1 MCGIVGFISNRPQE
15 GLIKNLTNSITHRG
29 PDKID
34 YKIIN
39 INNYYLHLGSS
50 RLVINGLHDGDMPMQ
65 DLDKNA
71 LVYNGEIYNIDE
83 INLRKIDSTNDTRIL
98 FEFLKVKSSKN
109 FEMLNGMF
117 AFAFLNYKKN
127 ELLIA
132 RDRYG
137 IKPLYYSHTI
147 EYPIIFSSELKTFTL
162 IQNFKL
168 HTSEKD
174 IEEFIYTGENSSKGS
189 LLDKVRILEPGKFL
203 DFKIDNSESK
213 IETTNY
219 FHKVKDRTLNG
230 NPKNFEPIFLEVLRD
245 QLNADVPVDI
255 LLSGG
260 IDSSIIA
267 IGAKKLLNL
276 DVNSYNLSYGN
287 KAYDES
293 NKASRLANDLGINL
307 KTFKFT
313 EDLNDQVI
321 NELMFK
327 LPEPILDPSIV
338 GTYFLSKNVAKYTKS
353 VVSGDGA
360 DELFAGYTWHK
371 LYLIPDFLLSL
382 TPTFPDII
390 SKKLDTFSND
400 YIGINTKLNYLK
412 LTKNISILKKILY
425 LQNSIL
431 LNQKEVKKLDI
442 LFESYLKNI
451 NITDF
456 NDLREL
462 DIYSYMKNNILKK
475 VDTASMLN
483 GLEVRPVYLDNRLAD
498 FAMNLNINKNINIFK
513 SKKILK
519 DFLRNH
525 NKTLSK
531 FPKHGF
537 PHDFSKWSFD
547 IAMPYLKNEW
557 KNIEIVSKFI
567 ENSSNKNLN
576 NYQFSRGI
584 WKLYST
590 FKWIEINGIKVK

>member
-1 MCGIVGFISNRPQE
+1 MCGIVGFVSDHPE
-15 GLIKNLTNSITHRG
+15 EELIKNLTNSISHRG

-39 INNYYLHLGSS
+39 VNNFYLHLGSS
-50 RLVINGLHDGDMPMQ
+50 RLAINGLHDGDMPMQ
-65 DLDKNA
+65 DLDENV
-71 LVYNGEIYNIDE
+71 LIYNGEIYNTDE
-83 INLRKIDSTNDTRIL
+83 INLRNIDSTSDTRIL
-98 FEFLKVKSSKN
+98 FEFLKVKSSN
-109 FEMLNGMF
+109 NLEMLNGMF

-127 ELLIA
+127 ELLIS

-137 IKPLYYSHTI
+137 IKPLYYSHTN
-147 EYPIIFSSELKTFTL
+147 EYPIMFSSEMKTFTL

-174 IEEFIYTGENSSKGS
+174 IEEFIYTGENLSKGS
-189 LLDKVRILEPGKFL
+189 LIDKVRILEPGKYLKFN
-203 DFKIDNSESK
+203 IGNSKSKLETSNYYHEVNESK
-213 IETTNY
+213 
-219 FHKVKDRTLNG
+219 LNG
-230 NPKNFEPIFLEVLRD
+230 NPKNFEPIFLDVLKD

-276 DVNSYNLSYGN
+276 DVNAYNLSYGN

-293 NKASRLANDLGINL
+293 DKASILANDLGIKL

-321 NELMFK
+321 NELMSK

-360 DELFAGYTWHK
+360 DELFTGYSWHK
-371 LYLIPDFLLSL
+371 LYLIPDFLLSS
-382 TPTFPDII
+382 TPMFPNKI
-390 SKKLDTFSND
+390 SKKIDSFSND
-400 YIGINTKLNYLK
+400 YVGINTKLNYLR
-412 LTKNISILKKILY
+412 LTKNISILKRILY
-425 LQNSIL
+425 IQNSIL
-431 LNQKEVKKLDI
+431 LDLKEVNKLDI
-442 LFESYLKNI
+442 LFERYLENI
-451 NITDF
+451 NLTDF

-462 DIYSYMKNNILKK
+462 DINSYMKNSILKK

-483 GLEVRPVYLDNRLAD
+483 GLEVRPVYLDNRIAD
-498 FAMNLNINKNINIFK
+498 FALSLNITKNINIFE
-513 SKKILK
+513 SKKILR

-525 NKTLSK
+525 NKKLSK

-567 ENSSNKNLN
+567 ETSSNKNLN
-576 NYQFSRGI
+576 NYQISRGI
-584 WKLYST
+584 WKLYCT
-590 FKWIEINGIKVK
+590 FKWIDLNGIRVK